1 MTLPI
6 PSQPT
11 ALRRAADRLDAR
23 AEVALQQA
31 KGAVEAER
39 RVLNARV
46 LELRDAASRLREK
59 ADAVEGRQG

>member
-23 AEVALQQA
+23 AEVAVQQA

-46 LELRDAASRLREK
+46 LELRTLAAMKRRQ